1 MPIVVGP
8 WRSLFKLHI
17 QTSSEK
23 VERPHSRK
31 QPAWCR
37 HIEFQGHDIES
48 LPGLS
53 KAKILGLINI
63 P

>member
-1 MPIVVGP
+1 MLYGP
-8 WRSLFKLHI
+8 WRSLFKLRI
-17 QTSSEK
+17 QTSAEK

-31 QPAWCR
+31 QPAWGGN
-37 HIEFQGHDIES
+37 IEFQGHDIES

-53 KAKILGLINI
+53 KAKISGPINI